1 MIAIGRSALLGVL
14 VGVVVPGSVRCEP
27 IRIGSESLVR
37 ENPRSHYSR
46 YVNWRPADG
55 DTITNDVVLESDANA
70 ENDQLSVD
78 TPAVTRSAAARIVR
92 TAP

>member
-55 DTITNDVVLESDANA
+55 EPVDLNPPRISWPYWPLLY
-70 ENDQLSVD
+70 DQL
-78 TPAVTRSAAARIVR
+78 
-92 TAP
+92 